1 MTLRRF
7 LGGWLFKLV
16 LYWSCWQCAPCNA
29 NPLDDLH
36 WSLRPVRDVD
46 LPKVADRDWASNP
59 IDRFILFHLEKN
71 GLDPSVPT
79 DRYTLM
85 RRVFLDIQGLPPRLH
100 DVDAFVQDTRPD
112 AYVRLVDVVL
122 ASPHFGERWGRH
134 WLDQARYAD
143 SHGYTI
149 DKKRSM
155 WPYRDWVIRAFN
167 QDMLFDQFSV
177 EQLAGDLLP
186 NASLDQRVAT
196 GFHRNTLVNME
207 GGVKAD
213 QFRVEQ
219 VKDRVDTTGL
229 VWMGLTV
236 GCANCHDHK
245 YDPIEQAE
253 YYRLY
258 AFFNSTEDE
267 NSVAPIEQIPSANQ
281 EQRRAELQRELEKIK
296 KDIESPHEQRDARR
310 AKWERELVADV
321 GVVRWELL
329 EGESESLKGAQ
340 FTRPGDGSFLVQ
352 GVNAANDRYT
362 VETVAPLD
370 EIYSLRLEAL
380 THESLVKT
388 GPGRA
393 RNGNFVLSEIQVRT
407 TDGVLHPFASAFADH
422 SQKDFEVSGAIDSN
436 SKTGWAVNGSPEG
449 GPNHG
454 RVAVFNFTHPV
465 SVVDGTRLV
474 VTLAFDHGKAEY
486 NLGRFRLSV
495 ASSLA
500 TSADPMETE
509 RARIAAMPIEKRLA
523 KDQQKLTLAFQQ
535 SDPELSQLNAQR
547 EQLKKD
553 LDQVEK
559 GIPTTMVMRE
569 LDKPRETAIQV
580 RGDFLRP
587 GQVVL
592 PDVLG
597 KLPALPSSNAP
608 RTRLDLARWLVNGDH
623 PLTARVR
630 MNRVWGYLFGHGIVE
645 TENDFGTQGSGPSH
659 PELLEWLAGEF
670 PRQQWSTK
678 RMLRNILLSSSYQ
691 QSSKGRS
698 DLQQLDPR
706 NKLIARQSR
715 LRVEA
720 EVVRDL
726 ALAASGLLSHKI
738 GGPGVYPPQPEGVYS
753 FTQAETTWKTSPGED
768 RYRRGMYTFFYR
780 SAPHP
785 LLSVFDVPKFN
796 QTCTQR
802 SRSNTPLQALTVA
815 NDEALYEASQVLAA
829 RVLREVN
836 ETEGIEARL
845 VRAFRLCLCRLPE
858 ENELARIHAYFNEEE
873 RRFRSSPND
882 VQAVFSLGPD
892 ASPEN
897 PEAAAWISVARL
909 LVNLDEFITRE

>member
-1 MTLRRF
+1 M
-7 LGGWLFKLV
+7 
-16 LYWSCWQCAPCNA
+16 Q
-29 NPLDDLH
+29 
-36 WSLRPVRDVD
+36 
-46 LPKVADRDWASNP
+46 
-59 IDRFILFHLEKN
+59 I
-71 GLDPSVPT
+71 
-79 DRYTLM
+79 
-85 RRVFLDIQGLPPRLH
+85 
-100 DVDAFVQDTRPD
+100 
-112 AYVRLVDVVL
+112 
-122 ASPHFGERWGRH
+122 
-134 WLDQARYAD
+134 
-143 SHGYTI
+143 
-149 DKKRSM
+149 
-155 WPYRDWVIRAFN
+155 
-167 QDMLFDQFSV
+167 
-177 EQLAGDLLP
+177 
-186 NASLDQRVAT
+186 
-196 GFHRNTLVNME
+196 
-207 GGVKAD
+207 
-213 QFRVEQ
+213 
-219 VKDRVDTTGL
+219 
-229 VWMGLTV
+229 LTV
-236 GCANCHDHK
+236 T
-245 YDPIEQAE
+245 
-253 YYRLY
+253 RLTK
-258 AFFNSTEDE
+258 N
-267 NSVAPIEQIPSANQ
+267 
-281 EQRRAELQRELEKIK
+281 EKE
-296 KDIESPHEQRDARR
+296 IESPHEERVLRR
-310 AKWERELVADV
+310 AKWERELVAHE

-329 EGESESLKGAQ
+329 EGKSESLKGAQ
-340 FTRPGDGSFLVQ
+340 FIRPGDGSFLVQ
-352 GVNAANDRYT
+352 GVNAANDQYT

-407 TDGVLHPFASAFADH
+407 TDGVLHSFAAAFADH
-422 SQKDFEVSGAIDSN
+422 SQKDFEISGAIDGD

-449 GPNHG
+449 GPNHR
-454 RVAVFNFTHPV
+454 RVAVFNFTQPV

-474 VTLAFDHGKAEY
+474 VTLAFGHGKGGY
-486 NLGRFRLSV
+486 NLGRFRLSG
-495 ASSLA
+495 ASSLV
-500 TSADPMETE
+500 TSADPMRTE
-509 RARIAAMPIEKRLA
+509 RARIAAMPLEKRSA
-523 KDQQKLTLAFQQ
+523 EDQQKLTLAFQQ
-535 SDPELSQLNAQR
+535 ADPELSQLNAQR

-553 LDQVEK
+553 LEQVEK
-559 GIPTTMVMRE
+559 RIPTTMVMRE

-592 PDVLG
+592 PDVLE
-597 KLPALPSSNAP
+597 KLPPLPSSNAP
-608 RTRLDLARWLVNGDH
+608 RTRLDLARWLVNGNH

-630 MNRVWGYLFGHGIVE
+630 MNRIWGYLFGHGIVE

-738 GGPGVYPPQPEGVYS
+738 GGPGVYPPQPDGVYS
-753 FTQAETTWKTSPGED
+753 FTQGKKTWITSPGED
-768 RYRRGMYTFFYR
+768 RYRRGMYTFFFR

-829 RVLREVN
+829 RVLREVD
-836 ETEGIEARL
+836 ESEGLEARL
-845 VRAFRLCLCRLPE
+845 VRAFRLCLCRPPE
-858 ENELARIHAYFNEEE
+858 ENELARIHAYFNEEQN
-873 RRFRSSPND
+873 RFRSSSDD

-897 PEAAAWISVARL
+897 PEAAAWVSVARL